1 MTKKEFYDKFVANRK
16 LGIFNIILGI
26 SLVILG
32 CILDKV
38 L

>member
-16 LGIFNIILGI
+16 LGIANIILGI

-32 CILDKV
+32 IIIDK